1 MTVVGLT
8 LLCDKHVVELKFN
21 RRTKFVVPPVRRMLC
36 TRDRVF
42 LNSALSKQIFNFIP
56 PSQPHPYDAASKGL
70 VTVFD
75 ILMQDWRNI
84 PASSCEVIMAVPT
97 ENQQRFWEFFD
108 KKLKNMTSLQKESF
122 MENSKGSAY
131 GNKPSGQRFYQTRN
145 EKGQFYKVKA

>member
-21 RRTKFVVPPVRRMLC
+21 RRTKFVVPPVRRMFC
-36 TRDRVF
+36 TRDRDF
-42 LNSALSKQIFNFIP
+42 LNSVLSKEIFNFKP

-97 ENQQRFWEFFD
+97 ANQQRFWEFFD
-108 KKLKNMTSLQKESF
+108 KKVKNMTTLQKESF
-122 MENSKGSAY
+122 MKNSNGSAY